1 MKSLDPQFQ
10 SALAAESTCIAYCWL
25 IDRTDNVRVA
35 FTSLDLTFDIGT
47 VTFYPYTGFTPTSD
61 RNAEGLEKNNSQDL
75 QGLLTSEQI
84 GSEELIAGVYDG
96 ARVTCFLV
104 DVTNLP
110 FSIIAPG
117 PPKLLTLYQRYIK
130 MSSQTDL
137 GFTLELRDD
146 DYLLEN
152 KLGKQTSKFCEHNL
166 GDAGCGV
173 DLTPYTF
180 SSTVEDV
187 TSSYQF
193 QLGGSFTPGQFDRG
207 KITFNTGNNATVVR
221 DIKSNEG
228 NNFTLWQP
236 LPFAIDFGDEVTIV
250 QGCGKTLFD
259 CVTRYNNAVNSD
271 SEPHIPTTDQAINTP
286 IE

>member
-1 MKSLDPQFQ
+1 MKVLDPQFQ
-10 SALAAESTCIAYCWL
+10 SALADESTCIAYCWL
-25 IDRTDNVRVA
+25 IDRSDNVRVA

-47 VTFYPYTGFTPTSD
+47 VTFYPYTGFAPTSD
-61 RNAEGLEKNNSQDL
+61 RNTEGLEKNNSQDL

-84 GSEELIAGVYDG
+84 GSEDLIAGVYDG

-110 FSIIAPG
+110 MEIIAPG

-146 DYLLEN
+146 DYSLEN

-180 SSTVEDV
+180 SSTIANV
-187 TSSYQF
+187 TNSYQF
-193 QLGGSFTPGQFDRG
+193 QLSDNFTSGQFDRG
-207 KITFNTGNNATVVR
+207 KIIFNTGDNATIMR
-221 DIKSNEG
+221 DIRL
-228 NNFTLWQP
+228 NNLQEFTLWQP
-236 LPFAIDFGDEVTIV
+236 LPFTINIGDEVTIV
-250 QGCGKTLFD
+250 QGCRKTLFD
-259 CVTRYNNAVNSD
+259 CVTRYDNAVNSD